1 MRIRFVLVMLI
12 VSFAII
18 TAQEKK
24 GEKIILRND
33 VDKISYSI
41 GHNIGKSLS
50 DPDITVNLEVLI
62 EGLKDAVNGNESLM
76 TDDEI
81 KRSLTAFNQEMMSK
95 KQAAANLLKEK
106 NKKAGESF
114 LAENKKKEGVV
125 ALPDG
130 LQYKILVKGNG
141 AQPNDSSVVKVNY
154 KGTLIDGT
162 EFDSS
167 YKRGEPAEFQLNRVI
182 KGWTE
187 ALKLMHVGDK
197 WELYIPSE
205 LAYGENGA
213 GGVIGPNEVLIF
225 EVELLD
231 IVK

>member
-24 GEKIILRND
+24 GEKITLKND

-213 GGVIGPNEVLIF
+213 GGIIGPNEVLIF

>member
-1 MRIRFVLVMLI
+1 MRIRLI
-12 VSFAII
+12 VIILLAGTLISFA
-18 TAQEKK
+18 QQKK
-24 GEKIILRND
+24 GEKLTLKNE

-41 GHNIGKSLS
+41 GHNIGKSLT
-50 DPDITVNLEVLI
+50 DPDIEVNLDVLI
-62 EGLKDAVNGNESLM
+62 AGIKDAVNGNQSLL
-76 TDDEI
+76 TDEEI
-81 KRSLTAFNQEMMSK
+81 SQVLTAFNQQLMSK
-95 KQAAANLLKEK
+95 KQAANNLLKEK
-106 NKKAGESF
+106 NKQASQKF
-114 LAENKKKEGVV
+114 LEENKKKDGVV

-130 LQYKILVKGNG
+130 LQYKVLLSGNG
-141 AQPNDSSVVKVNY
+141 PQPTDTSIVKVNY
-154 KGTLIDGT
+154 KGSLIDGT

-197 WELYIPSE
+197 WELYIPPE